1 MLRPH
6 PQLVHHVPTSLP
18 SSNGR
23 WKKSKTKLN
32 GKKPPA
38 EEKDPYLELEYTKI
52 RVVDF
57 NLKELVVLPRE
68 IDLSQWLA
76 SNTTTFLNLIN
87 LQCSTISEFCTEDTC
102 AELQD
107 SLQHIMPVVCQDG
120 SEDKVHCSTICRL
133 CDECL
138 SETGCRRFNVL
149 PDRRWMI
156 GGNI

>member
-1 MLRPH
+1 MEEV
-6 PQLVHHVPTSLP
+6 QDKVKCEEAT
-18 SSNGR
+18 GR
-23 WKKSKTKLN
+23 RE
-32 GKKPPA
+32 GP
-38 EEKDPYLELEYTKI
+38 DLELEYTEI

-57 NLKELVVLPRE
+57 NLKELMVLPRE
-68 IDLSQWLA
+68 LDLSQWLA
-76 SNTTTFLNLIN
+76 SNTTTFFNLIN

-107 SLQHIMPVVCQDG
+107 SLQHNMPVVCQDG

-138 SETGCRRFNVL
+138 SETGRSRFNIP